1 MGADTHVLHA
11 NRTLWLKGNS
21 IREVPA
27 GVFNSTR
34 LRYARIWRWGDA
46 GVRGVSVGA
55 DTHVLHANRDIVLYD
70 NSISELSAEAFSSL
84 PGL

>member
-1 MGADTHVLHA
+1 M
-11 NRTLWLKGNS
+11 R
-21 IREVPA
+21 
-27 GVFNSTR
+27 
-34 LRYARIWRWGDA
+34 